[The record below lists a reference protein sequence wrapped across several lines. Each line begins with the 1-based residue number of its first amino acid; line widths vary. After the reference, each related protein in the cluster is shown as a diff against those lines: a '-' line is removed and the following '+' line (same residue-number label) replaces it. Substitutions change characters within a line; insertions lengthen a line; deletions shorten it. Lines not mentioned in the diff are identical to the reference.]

1 MSSEIVRC
9 SALGNKM
16 RHLITL
22 AAFALGS
29 AAAAGGAHAQS
40 GIAVGAG
47 IGTTGGVVEVQVGV
61 TQNIQLRGGYNYFQY
76 DHDDSYDDIE
86 YAGELDLSTLA
97 AFVDF
102 RPFGNSFIITGGAY
116 FGEKTLDLAAAPGQ
130 TYEIGGQTYSEA
142 QVGTL
147 AGNVDLEDTAPFVGL
162 GWDTTFQ
169 GGPIGFKFIAGAM
182 FTGSPQVDLTST
194 GGTLSNDANF
204 QAELQQEEDNL
215 EDDIDDYKVYPVV
228 QAGITVS
235 F

>member
-1 MSSEIVRC
+1 
-9 SALGNKM
+9 M
-16 RHLITL
+16 RRVTTL
-22 AAFALGS
+22 AALAFSS
-29 AAAAGGAHAQS
+29 AAAIGSAHAQA

-47 IGTTGGVVEVQVGV
+47 IGTTGGAVEAQVQV
-61 TQNIQLRGGYNYFQY
+61 TPNIQLRGGYNYFQY

-86 YAGELDLSTLA
+86 YAGELDLSTVA
-97 AFVDF
+97 AFVDL

-130 TYEIGGQTYSEA
+130 TYQIGGQTYTSA
-142 QVGTL
+142 QVGSL
-147 AGNVDLEDTAPFVGL
+147 AGSVDLEDTAPFVGL

-182 FTGSPQVDLTST
+182 FTGSPQVNLTST
-194 GGTLSNDANF
+194 GGSLSNDATF

-215 EDDIDDYKVYPVV
+215 QNDIDDFKVYPVV
-228 QAGITVS
+228 QAGVTVG